1 MQRNYLLLAPTLSQ
15 PFNPMNTV
23 TLLGLV
29 AGALTTVSFLPQLFK
44 IWQSKSASDLSFV
57 MLLILNTGVFLW
69 LVYGFLIGDT
79 AVIVTN
85 SLTLILA
92 CVILG
97 FKLKYS

>member
-1 MQRNYLLLAPTLSQ
+1 
-15 PFNPMNTV
+15 MNTV

-29 AGALTTVSFLPQLFK
+29 AGTLTTVSFLPQLFK
-44 IWQSKSASDLSFV
+44 IWHSKSASDLSFV

-69 LVYGFLIGDT
+69 LVYGVLISDM

-85 SLTLILA
+85 SVTLILA

-97 FKLKYS
+97 FKVRYS